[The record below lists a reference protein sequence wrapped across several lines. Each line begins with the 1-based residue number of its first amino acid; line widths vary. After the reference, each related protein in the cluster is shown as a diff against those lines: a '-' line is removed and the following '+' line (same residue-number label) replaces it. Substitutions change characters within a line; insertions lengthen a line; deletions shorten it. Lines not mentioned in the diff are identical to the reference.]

1 MEQPLGHNYQ
11 QFCVTYLKFGP
22 TNLKVESLVPSFSY
36 VRSVLRQSLLL
47 QKVFFTLIFCYC
59 CLAYSQNLSL
69 DRKTTPV
76 PFDYVVMD
84 DPNVDLE
91 ELLQT
96 EPKFLTGSSLRFDNL
111 RTTYWVRLDFTNSL
125 DFLKSSKGW
134 RLRTNDFSKA
144 FIFFN
149 ENGRIHR
156 RPVGKFNRQER
167 RSSSIYLPGIHFTKD
182 QLINNQYLYLKI
194 HLTFALPGKPKF
206 EYISDT
212 NNRFYTDYYTPHDL
226 KQLYPD
232 QIYLGACCIIFLTFL
247 IVYLTIHKLEFLFY
261 ALYVLFSIVYL
272 LQDNLSIPGYINFY
286 DSLLGYWIVV
296 ISQVLINL
304 FYIAFAV
311 HYLDTKK
318 NYAMLHVTMHI
329 IMVFLLLLVLTD
341 FLLFFTGS
349 YVAHSY
355 LLDIQRFVMTL
366 FGLISMTYLLLV
378 RKDKLALFVVA
389 GSFIYMIGALGY
401 LFTLNKH
408 LMVLGSIIEIIIFS
422 LGLAYK
428 IKLEYEGRL
437 SLQQEVMS
445 KEINVLRAQMNPHF
459 VFNAL
464 SSIQHLI
471 LQNNR
476 KAALSYLSKFSKL
489 ARNVLE
495 SSREAI
501 VSLTEE
507 IDLLRSYLE
516 LESLRFDKAF
526 KYSIQVDESLE
537 TDIVEVPLMLLQPF
551 AENAIIHGL
560 VGKKKGPKCLTIR
573 VRKQGK
579 FCIIEIEDNGIGR
592 FPSHSNGTAH
602 GKNSCGMQITLRRLK
617 MLQNSEEHNNSLEIV
632 DKFDVNGH
640 PSGTV
645 VIIRLYN
652 P

>member
-1 MEQPLGHNYQ
+1 MEQPLGHKYFISCFFLRFGLTNSEEDGRMNRF
-11 QFCVTYLKFGP
+11 QF
-22 TNLKVESLVPSFSY
+22 
-36 VRSVLRQSLLL
+36 RSVPKDQNFYARKAFLLL
-47 QKVFFTLIFCYC
+47 CLIC
-59 CLAYSQNLSL
+59 CSMVYGQSTWS
-69 DRKTTPV
+69 DRNTFPV
-76 PFDYVVMD
+76 PFDYLTLD
-84 DPNVDLE
+84 EPNINLKGLLE
-91 ELLQT
+91 SNPTFLPGNTLQF
-96 EPKFLTGSSLRFDNL
+96 ENL
-111 RTTYWVRLDFTNSL
+111 KTTYWVRLDFKNNL
-125 DFLKSSKGW
+125 EHLKTSKGW
-134 RLRTNDFSKA
+134 RLRTKDFSKA

-149 ENGRIHR
+149 ENGQIHQ
-156 RPVGKFNRQER
+156 RPVGKFNKQEEKA
-167 RSSSIYLPGIHFTKD
+167 SFIYTPGIYFTND
-182 QLINNQYLYLKI
+182 QLIDNQYLYLKI
-194 HLTFALPGKPKF
+194 QLTFALPGKPKF
-206 EYISDT
+206 EYLSDA
-212 NNRFYTDYYTPHDL
+212 NNRFYTQYYNIEDL
-226 KQLYPD
+226 KQLFPD
-232 QIYLGACCIIFLTFL
+232 QIYLGACGIIFITFL
-247 IVYLTIHKLEFLFY
+247 VVYLNIHKLEFLFY

-272 LQDNLSIPGYINFY
+272 LQDNLLIPGYINFY
-286 DSLLGYWIVV
+286 DSLFGYWSVV

-318 NYAMLHVTMHI
+318 KHPLLHTSMHI
-329 IMVFLLLLVLTD
+329 IIGFLTVLVITD
-341 FLLFFTGS
+341 FLVFFTGN

-355 LLDIQRFVMTL
+355 LLNIQRLVMTL
-366 FGLISMTYLLLV
+366 FGIVSMAYLLMV
-378 RKDKLALFVVA
+378 CKDKLAIFVVV
-389 GSFIYMIGALGY
+389 GSFIYMVGALGY

-408 LMVLGSIIEIIIFS
+408 LMVLGSSIEIIIFS

-437 SLQQEVMS
+437 TLQQEVMS

-516 LESLRFDKAF
+516 LESLRFDNAF
-526 KYSIQVDESLE
+526 SYSIVVDESLE
-537 TDIVEVPLMLLQPF
+537 TDIIEVPLMLLQPF

-560 VGKKKGPKCLTIR
+560 VGKKKGKKCLCIR
-573 VRKQGK
+573 IQKMGN

-592 FPSHSNGTAH
+592 IPYISVNKEQNRT
-602 GKNSCGMQITLRRLK
+602 SCGMKITQRRLK
-617 MLQNSEEHNNSLEIV
+617 MLHDSEENKNTLEIV
-632 DKFDVNGH
+632 DKFDSKGN
-640 PSGTV
+640 PAGTK
-645 VIIRLYN
+645 VIIKLYN